1 MREGLSP
8 EDARSAAL
16 RAFGNPTL
24 VMEDVREMSPWTWW
38 DRLGQDL
45 RYALR
50 GFRRSPAFA
59 ATAVL
64 SLALG
69 IGANTAIFSILNTL
83 VLRPLPIRDPSTLF
97 QVTHGGDGGVSKSST
112 YALYEQ
118 LKARTDDDCGRVSG
132 QPVIHHARDGRRSCR
147 CRGGAAGHRRLLQ
160 PAGHR
165 SGHRHRDRAP
175 TTREGRPRTAW
186 SSSATRTGRAGS
198 GATLA
203 SSVGR
208 SRSTRCRTRLSA

>member
-1 MREGLSP
+1 M
-8 EDARSAAL
+8 
-16 RAFGNPTL
+16 
-24 VMEDVREMSPWTWW
+24 REMSVWTWW
-38 DRLGQDL
+38 ERLAQDL

-97 QVTHGGDGGVSKSST
+97 QVLHRGDGGRVGELHLRALRTSEEPRDRRSPGTFQVNPTST
-112 YALYEQ
+112 M
-118 LKARTDDDCGRVSG
+118 RVLVDG
-132 QPVIHHARDGRRSCR
+132 QADAVVGQQVTGDYFNVLGIRPVIGS
-147 CRGGAAGHRRLLQ
+147 
-160 PAGHR
+160 
-165 SGHRHRDRAP
+165 RDRAS
-175 TTREGRPRTAW
+175 RRARLDAAIA
-186 SSSATRTGRAGS
+186 SSCSATPTGRVGS
-198 GATLA
+198 VATLA

-208 SRSTRCRTRLSA
+208 SRSTRCRTPSSA